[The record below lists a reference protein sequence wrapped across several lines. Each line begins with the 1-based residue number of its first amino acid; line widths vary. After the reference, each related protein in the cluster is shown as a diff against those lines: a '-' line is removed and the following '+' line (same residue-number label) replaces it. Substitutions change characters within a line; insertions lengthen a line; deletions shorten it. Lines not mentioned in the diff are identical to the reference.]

1 MKGGVYRMLTV
12 KTSFSFEICQ
22 GITSLWSV
30 IPRRSRGSLAVR
42 RWRRSQA
49 RTLFI
54 TLFKTMFMTE
64 EKQNIQ
70 HTPFPPEEE
79 RRTEYVGAKVTPGQ
93 KRHIRR
99 LADECGMTVSNYMLA
114 RAFGYRPKA
123 RLTARQE
130 AVMETLIGCRSDL
143 LNYTSAL
150 RGMAPEKRRQMF
162 GSYPFMLGWLKE
174 LGRLAERITGVL
186 DRLRTDNR
194 LPDGTRN
201 DKDEEEEP

>member
-1 MKGGVYRMLTV
+1 
-12 KTSFSFEICQ
+12 
-22 GITSLWSV
+22 
-30 IPRRSRGSLAVR
+30 
-42 RWRRSQA
+42 
-49 RTLFI
+49 
-54 TLFKTMFMTE
+54 
-64 EKQNIQ
+64 
-70 HTPFPPEEE
+70 
-79 RRTEYVGAKVTPGQ
+79 
-93 KRHIRR
+93 
-99 LADECGMTVSNYMLA
+99 MTVSNYVLA
-114 RAFGYRPKA
+114 RAFNYRPKA

-174 LGRLAERITGVL
+174 LGRLAERITDVL

-201 DKDEEEEP
+201 GEDKEEEP

>member
-1 MKGGVYRMLTV
+1 
-12 KTSFSFEICQ
+12 
-22 GITSLWSV
+22 
-30 IPRRSRGSLAVR
+30 
-42 RWRRSQA
+42 
-49 RTLFI
+49 
-54 TLFKTMFMTE
+54 MFMTE

-93 KRHIRR
+93 KQHIRS
-99 LADECGMTVSNYMLA
+99 LADECGMTVSNYMLV
-114 RAFGYRPKA
+114 RAFNYRPKA
-123 RLTARQE
+123 RL
-130 AVMETLIGCRSDL
+130 ETLIGCRSDL
-143 LNYTSAL
+143 LNFTSAL

-174 LGRLAERITGVL
+174 LGKLAKRITGVL

-201 DKDEEEEP
+201 DEDKEEES